1 MSIHNKKKTNKHTHN
16 TKIYKTN
23 TQYQF
28 YITTQYFSNITFSLT
43 LLYCYIHPYHI
54 TRKFTLTLKKK
65 EKKEKLQPLNISTSQ
80 KKKQSPSPKPFTHR
94 EEQFQPLEYF
104 TPKKKGRDGIT
115 TEEDGKLIY
124 TNKGKHSLF
133 LTSR

>member
-16 TKIYKTN
+16 SKIYKTN
-23 TQYQF
+23 TQNQF
-28 YITTQYFSNITFSLT
+28 YITTQYFTNITFSLT
-43 LLYCYIHPYHI
+43 LLYCYIHPYYI

-65 EKKEKLQPLNISTSQ
+65 RNCNLYISTSQ

-104 TPKKKGRDGIT
+104 TPKKKKERDGIT

-124 TNKGKHSLF
+124 TNKGKHSLL